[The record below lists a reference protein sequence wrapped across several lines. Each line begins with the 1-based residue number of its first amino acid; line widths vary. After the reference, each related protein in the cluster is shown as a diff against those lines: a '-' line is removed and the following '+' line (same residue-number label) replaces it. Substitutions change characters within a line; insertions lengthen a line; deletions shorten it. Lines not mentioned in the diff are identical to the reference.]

1 MRFFLINIMLGLLWA
16 SLQQFRPIDFVS
28 GFVLGF
34 LILSLGRNWLD
45 EGATPYV
52 RRMPVFIGF
61 IIFYIGELITS
72 TWGVVQALFRNQSTL
87 RPGLIAFPL
96 EARTDLEI
104 VLLNNLLSLTPGTL
118 GVGLSADRKLLYVHV
133 IDVPDPEVARAHIRN
148 GLERRLLEVL
158 R

>member
-1 MRFFLINIMLGLLWA
+1 MSFFLVNLLLALLWA
-16 SLQQFRPIDFVS
+16 SLQQFRPIDFVG

-34 LILSLGRNWLD
+34 LILLLGRNWLG

-61 IIFYIGELITS
+61 LVFYAAELTTS
-72 TWGVVQALFRNQSTL
+72 TWNVARALFRDQSRL
-87 RPGLIAFPL
+87 RPGIIAYPL

-104 VLLNNLLSLTPGTL
+104 VLLNNLLSLPPGTM
-118 GVGLSADRKLLYVHV
+118 GVGLSADRKLLFVHL
-133 IDVPDPEVARAHIRN
+133 IDVPDPEAARERIRT